1 MKYLSEYMEGKQT
14 KLFKDNNVFF
24 AFGDRQLKEGLKKH
38 KIKDSN
44 LVCSLGAG
52 MVCPKENAKTVVES
66 LHRIYTDSVKEDLKE
81 NGKEAV
87 ILRELENHEC
97 FYTGSIDDAIEKLED
112 YPITK
117 EEIRKVYCKNYN
129 RIVKL
134 YG

>member
-1 MKYLSEYMEGKQT
+1 
-14 KLFKDNNVFF
+14 
-24 AFGDRQLKEGLKKH
+24 
-38 KIKDSN
+38 
-44 LVCSLGAG
+44 